1 MSEMCIFYDSAY
13 VDIKGG
19 GEKRLF
25 MFAENAVKKGQSV
38 KWVAF
43 NFWNKSSISYDKLNI
58 KHIGIIPKPNFY
70 DEDGNRLE
78 YDIKA
83 QTEAC
88 IENIRIIL
96 EACEADLSDVI
107 DVTTFLVD
115 MKRDFKGY
123 NEIYAKHFEEI
134 QATRTTLAI
143 QALPTPIA
151 VEMKVIAKAP

>member
-1 MSEMCIFYDSAY
+1 M
-13 VDIKGG
+13 
-19 GEKRLF
+19 
-25 MFAENAVKKGQSV
+25 
-38 KWVAF
+38 
-43 NFWNKSSISYDKLNI
+43 
-58 KHIGIIPKPNFY
+58 
-70 DEDGNRLE
+70 E

-96 EACEADLSDVI
+96 EACEADLSDVV

-123 NEIYAKHFEEI
+123 NEIYANHFEKI